1 MGTQI
6 PKKMAKTS
14 KIYKTLTLE
23 NVSEVHSLA
32 LKCQSSPALSL
43 IPGMRLR
50 TGDDRYFRLRF
61 NITVENARGSED

>member
-23 NVSEVHSLA
+23 NVSEVQLA

-50 TGDDRYFRLRF
+50 TGDDWYFRLRF